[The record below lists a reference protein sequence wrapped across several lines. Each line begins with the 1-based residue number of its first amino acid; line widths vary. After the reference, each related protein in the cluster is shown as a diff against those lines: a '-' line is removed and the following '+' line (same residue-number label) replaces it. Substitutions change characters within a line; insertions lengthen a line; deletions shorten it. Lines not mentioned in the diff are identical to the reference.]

1 MTRKEVEKLART
13 EESWRVE
20 VLWRLDNLTWS
31 MRQLAQSQQD
41 LVATLRAKAVSTGQG
56 RVGAA

>member
-1 MTRKEVEKLART
+1 MTRKEVERLART

-31 MRQLAQSQQD
+31 LRQLAKSNEE
-41 LVATLRAKAVSTGQG
+41 LVLTLKG
-56 RVGAA
+56 RVGEKRV